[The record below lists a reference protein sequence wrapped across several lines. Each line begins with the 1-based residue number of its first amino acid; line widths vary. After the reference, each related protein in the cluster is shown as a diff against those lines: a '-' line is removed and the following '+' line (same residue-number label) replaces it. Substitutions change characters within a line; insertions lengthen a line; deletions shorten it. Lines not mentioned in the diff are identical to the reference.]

1 MNYAKIY
8 SSYPLNDKQKKLIEA
23 IKRYYKMDVKIVNIV
38 DKNLI
43 GGIKAVTD
51 INSVNTFYIDKLN
64 HIKKSLIRALLRILE
79 NSNKGE

>member
-1 MNYAKIY
+1 
-8 SSYPLNDKQKKLIEA
+8 
-23 IKRYYKMDVKIVNIV
+23 MDVKIVNIV

-51 INSVNTFYIDKLN
+51 INSVNTSYIDKLN
-64 HIKKSLIRALLRILE
+64 HIKKSSIRALLRILE